1 MTTYTYRCPDCGPF
15 DAQHA
20 LGTAPSEQG
29 CPHCPARARRIITA
43 PRLSLG
49 DGRAR
54 RLLDATAATADT
66 PAVVTGLPGRS
77 RKPTPITRN
86 PLHAKL
92 PRP

>member
-20 LGTAPSEQG
+20 LGTAPSDQR
-29 CPHCPARARRIITA
+29 CPQCPAQARRIITA

-49 DGRAR
+49 DGRSR

-66 PAVVTGLPGRS
+66 PAVVSALPGRA
-77 RKPTPITRN
+77 RRPTPVTRN
-86 PLHAKL
+86 PLHATL